1 MSAMG
6 LLERCG
12 VLEFKQSVS
21 QFQGMGVKC
30 QRERIYLKGME
41 FFTYLLRLHLGDSR
55 FYLYSNISYYLIWM
69 MWYQ

>member
-1 MSAMG
+1 MNAMG

-30 QRERIYLKGME
+30 QRERIYLKGIV
-41 FFTYLLRLHLGDSR
+41 
-55 FYLYSNISYYLIWM
+55 FYIFIEASPWR
-69 MWYQ
+69 